1 MAPFA
6 RVAALALAAAV
17 LLPAAVFAQGY
28 PSKPIR
34 LVVPYA
40 AGGAVDAYARVYA
53 PKFADAWGQPVV
65 VENRPGAGGNV
76 GAELV
81 AKSAP
86 DGYTWLL
93 NTAGQAIAPSLF
105 RKLNYDA
112 AKDLVPAAQLAS
124 TYLVLAVNLDVP
136 ARSVK
141 ELIALAASKPGKL
154 NFGSTG
160 VGSAP
165 HLVGEMLKSSA
176 AIDIVHV
183 PYKGDVQLTPAVLAN
198 EVQIAF
204 LPAGA
209 ALPMMKS
216 GKLRALAITGRTRS
230 AAAPEVPTIAEAGLP
245 GAEYNGWSALFV
257 PSGTSSDIIARIGG
271 EMMRFV
277 RSPDMAKYFA
287 AWGVEPPNTP
297 LDALAA
303 RYKAEIA
310 NYAKVIREARIPL
323 VD

>member
-1 MAPFA
+1 MPIFS
-6 RVAALALAAAV
+6 RLAALALAVAVGFPAAV
-17 LLPAAVFAQGY
+17 LAQSY
-28 PSKPIR
+28 PSKAIR
-34 LVVPYA
+34 LIVPYA

-105 RKLNYDA
+105 RRLNYDA
-112 AKDLVPAAQLAS
+112 AKDLVPAAQIAS

-136 ARSVK
+136 AHSVK
-141 ELIALAASKPGKL
+141 ELVALAASRPGKL

-176 AIDIVHV
+176 SIDIVHV

-198 EVQIAF
+198 EVQLAF
-204 LPAGA
+204 LPSGA
-209 ALPMMKS
+209 ALPMMKA
-216 GKLRALAITGRTRS
+216 GKLRALAMTGRMRS
-230 AAAPEVPTIAEAGLP
+230 TAAPDLPTIAEAGMP

-257 PSGTSSDIIARIGG
+257 PSGTSADIVARIGA

-277 RSPDMAKYFA
+277 RSLDMAKYFA

-297 LDALAA
+297 PEALAA

-310 NYAKVIREARIPL
+310 NYAKIIREARIPL
-323 VD
+323 ID

>member
-1 MAPFA
+1 MKPF
-6 RVAALALAAAV
+6 RRNLILAAAV
-17 LLPAAVFAQGY
+17 LCLGNAFAQSY
-28 PSKPIR
+28 PTRPIR

-40 AGGAVDAYARVYA
+40 AGGATDAYARVYA
-53 PKFADAWGQPVV
+53 PKYAEAWGQPVV

-93 NTAGQAIAPSLF
+93 NTAGQAIAPALF

-112 AKDLVPAAQLAS
+112 ARDLVPAAQIAS
-124 TYLVLAVNLDVP
+124 TCLILAVSSD
-136 ARSVK
+136 ARATSVK
-141 ELIALAASKPGKL
+141 ELVARAAAQAGKF

-165 HLVGEMLKSSA
+165 HLVGEMFQSSA
-176 AIDIVHV
+176 AVDIVHV
-183 PYKGDVQLTPAVLAN
+183 PYKGDVQLLPALLSN

-204 LPAGA
+204 LPSGS
-209 ALPMMKS
+209 ALPMIKAN
-216 GKLRALAITGRTRS
+216 KLRALAVTGRLRS
-230 AAAPEVPTIAEAGLP
+230 VAVPDLPTMAEAGLP
-245 GAEYNGWSALFV
+245 GVEYNGWSALFV
-257 PSGTSSDIIARIGG
+257 PSGTPSEIVARIGA
-271 EMMRFV
+271 EMTKFV

-287 AWGVEPPNTP
+287 AWGVEQPSIAPE
-297 LDALAA
+297 ALAA
-303 RYKAEIA
+303 SYKAEIEK
-310 NYAKVIREARIPL
+310 YARVVREARIPL